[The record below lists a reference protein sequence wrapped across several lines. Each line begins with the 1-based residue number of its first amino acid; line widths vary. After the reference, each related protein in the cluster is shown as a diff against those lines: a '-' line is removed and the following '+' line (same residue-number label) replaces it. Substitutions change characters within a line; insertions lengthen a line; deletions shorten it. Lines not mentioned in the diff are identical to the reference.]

1 MESAMLPRFV
11 TAFLKSS
18 GEAGVVVMEH
28 AGAHRVIVV
37 DRAALCEMASPPRA
51 DETRLQQSVGAIC
64 EIATSKILS
73 DGQSPHSRLSVS
85 AADVTAW
92 KLERSNLH

>member
-1 MESAMLPRFV
+1 MLPRFV

-37 DRAALCEMASPPRA
+37 DRAALCEMANPPRA
-51 DETRLQQSVGAIC
+51 DETRLQQSLGAIC

-73 DGQSPHSRLSVS
+73 GEGSPTLG
-85 AADVTAW
+85 
-92 KLERSNLH
+92 